1 MIRCIIVDDEK
12 PAREEIKF
20 LLSRQP
26 IFQLVGEGENGVDAI
41 NLMNNESPDVIFCDI
56 NMPLLSGIEVAR
68 IMLEKQMKIQLIFIT
83 AYDEHAIQAFEL
95 NALDYLLKPIR
106 DERFEQTL
114 SKISRRLDENQS
126 NHDALDKFVSTYPL
140 SENKPSN
147 LCLYRDGLLYPIKLS
162 EITYVHKEEK
172 MVYFYTQKGV
182 FESNKAL
189 SEVEEILPSDDFF
202 KCHRSY
208 IINLNQIESV
218 IPWFNRTY
226 RIKPRG
232 FEEEIPVSRSQ
243 TNKLK
248 QLLNIL

>member
-1 MIRCIIVDDEK
+1 MIRCIIIDDEK
-12 PAREEIKF
+12 PARDEIRY
-20 LLSRQP
+20 LLSQRLRFE
-26 IFQLVGEGENGVDAI
+26 IVGEGENGVDAI
-41 NLMNNESPDVIFCDI
+41 NLMNQKQADVIFCDI
-56 NMPLLSGIEVAR
+56 NMPLLDGIEVAR
-68 IMLEKQMKIQLIFIT
+68 VMIQKKIQTQLIFIT
-83 AYDEHAIQAFEL
+83 AYDEYAIQAFEL

-114 SKISRRLDENQS
+114 SKIEQRWEEKHTNLESIESLVTS
-126 NHDALDKFVSTYPL
+126 YPVKL
-140 SENKPSN
+140 SKPNS
-147 LCLYRDGLLYPIKLS
+147 LCLYREGLLYPIKLE

-172 MVYFYTQKGV
+172 TVYFYTNKGV

-189 SEVEEILPSDDFF
+189 AEIEEILSQKEFF

-208 IINLNQIESV
+208 IINLNDIESV

-226 RIKPRG
+226 RIKLNG
-232 FEEEIPVSRSQ
+232 FDEEIPVSRNQ